1 LKITLPAKP
10 SAITFE
16 SDRAALVVVDMQNS
30 FCKKGGMMDYMG
42 KFNAAMSERVIGA
55 DRKVIRTCRK
65 KDIKIIYFRMT
76 YGPEEGP
83 DSPFYW
89 KEGGRKA
96 MRENPE
102 LRGKFLTEGT
112 WDWAIVDELKPEGKD
127 IIVNKSR
134 FSGFV
139 NTELDAKLK
148 ELNIK
153 YLLFAGV
160 FTNICVESTVRDAAF
175 RDYFPILIE
184 DACGNSGPAYIQ
196 KATVWNIASVF
207 GWVSTSDKLNKTL
220 NTKL

>member
-10 SAITFE
+10 SAITFD
-16 SDRAALVVVDMQNS
+16 SDKAALIVVDMQNS
-30 FCKKGGMMDYMG
+30 FCKKGGMMDYFG
-42 KFNAAMSERVIGA
+42 KLEAARLAQVIDT
-55 DRKVIRTCRK
+55 DRNVIKTCRK
-65 KDIKIIYFRMT
+65 KGVKIIYLRMT

-96 MRENPE
+96 ARENPE

-112 WDWAIVDELKPEGKD
+112 WDWDIIEELKPEKDD

-139 NTELDAKLK
+139 NTELDTKLK
-148 ELNIK
+148 ELNLK

-160 FTNICVESTVRDAAF
+160 FTNICVESTARDAF
-175 RDYFPILIE
+175 SYEYFPILIE
-184 DACGNSGPAYIQ
+184 DACGNVGPQ
-196 KATVWNIASVF
+196 NLQEATIWNIVQAF
-207 GWVSTSDKLNKTL
+207 GWVTTSQDLKKALS
-220 NTKL
+220 

>member
-1 LKITLPAKP
+1 LKINLPAKP
-10 SAITFE
+10 SAITFD
-16 SDRAALVVVDMQNS
+16 SDKAARIVVDMQNS

-42 KFNAAMSERVIGA
+42 KFNPLMSERVIAA
-55 DRKVIRTCRK
+55 DRKVIGICRN
-65 KDIKIIYFRMT
+65 KDIKIVYFRMT
-76 YGPEEGP
+76 YGPDESP

-102 LRGKFLTEGT
+102 LRGKFLAEGT
-112 WDWAIVDELKPEGKD
+112 WDWEIVDELKPEEND
-127 IIVNKSR
+127 IVVNKSR

-139 NTELDAKLK
+139 NTELDKKLK
-148 ELNIK
+148 ELDIK

-175 RDYFPILIE
+175 RDYFPLLIE

-207 GWVSTSDKLNKTL
+207 GWVTTSQDLKKALS
-220 NTKL
+220 